1 MTVLQ
6 FLDLQYIKSLLRQI
20 LLMKNMFSTIHRS
33 LLSAA
38 FLITTSTLL
47 LGQEEAAPAAEASP
61 EATMSVL
68 ELIWHGGPLTVFIWI
83 CLVLT
88 SVIMVTFIVQNLI
101 SLRNEKLAPPP
112 LVDTLN
118 QTLASGNYQEAW
130 EICRANNSYL
140 ANVLKEGLERIGRG
154 KESVL
159 DGLAEQGIREAAVL
173 RSRNSYLS
181 VIGVVSPMIGLLGT
195 VIGMMRA
202 FATLATS
209 GIKNP
214 GALAANISEVL
225 LATAAGLFIAIPAF
239 IMYYIFRNRSQ
250 AVLVHADDKINRLI
264 TDIPFEELAGVRIGE
279 NFSAGAGS
287 AITSAGESRKVSM
300 ALTTNCPVC
309 NGAVTPGVNPCP
321 HCGATLQ
328 WS

>member
-1 MTVLQ
+1 MKKTSSFLTTIVLGVT
-6 FLDLQYIKSLLRQI
+6 SLIYLASSVFAQ
-20 LLMKNMFSTIHRS
+20 
-33 LLSAA
+33 
-38 FLITTSTLL
+38 
-47 LGQEEAAPAAEASP
+47 EAAPSAGATP
-61 EATMSVL
+61 ESQSVL
-68 ELIWHGGPLTVFIWI
+68 QLIWHGGPMTVGIWV

-88 SVIMVTFIVQNLI
+88 SVTMVTFIVQNI
-101 SLRNEKLAPPP
+101 IFLRNDKLAPPP
-112 LVDTLN
+112 LLDSLS

-140 ANVLKEGLERIGRG
+140 ANVLKAGLERLGRG
-154 KESVL
+154 KNAVQE
-159 DGLAEQGIREAAVL
+159 GLAEHGLREAQIL
-173 RSRNSYLS
+173 RTRNSYLS

-214 GALAANISEVL
+214 SALAANISEVL
-225 LATAAGLFIAIPAF
+225 LATASGLFIAIPAF
-239 IMYYIFRNRSQ
+239 VCYYIFRNRSQ
-250 AVLVHADDKINRLI
+250 MVIVHADDKINELVS
-264 TDIPFEELAGVRIGE
+264 DIPYEELAGVRIGE
-279 NFSAGAGS
+279 NFSAGVAGTSS
-287 AITSAGESRKVSM
+287 AAGESRKVSM

-309 NGAVTPGVNPCP
+309 NGAVTPGHNPCP